1 MPGFR
6 LLFFRYSREKKL
18 ITKKILVLSHKVF
31 LPKKINRKNNSKI
44 IKNKIWKCIE
54 ISETFAIL
62 TNDLTKEFGKIIAV
76 NNLNL
81 KIPYGVTYGLLGPNG
96 AGKTTTVRMLNSII
110 TPTSGSAQVVGY
122 NTITQSKQVK
132 INSGFLPETPGLYQK
147 LTAKEF
153 LEFVGELYYLP
164 KEVIF
169 SRIDELIGIFDLEG
183 RENDLLEGY
192 SRGMKQKVCLCAA
205 LIQDPKIIFLDE
217 PTSNLDPA
225 AARMVKDLIS
235 DLTKKADKTIF
246 ICTHLLD
253 AAEELCDLIGI
264 IDNGILKVEGSPKEI
279 IESSKA
285 EDLEDAYLKIM
296 GETRIEDLLAW
307 REEGPRISEKVKKE
321 KKKRK

>member
-1 MPGFR
+1 
-6 LLFFRYSREKKL
+6 
-18 ITKKILVLSHKVF
+18 
-31 LPKKINRKNNSKI
+31 
-44 IKNKIWKCIE
+44 
-54 ISETFAIL
+54 
-62 TNDLTKEFGKIIAV
+62 
-76 NNLNL
+76 
-81 KIPYGVTYGLLGPNG
+81 
-96 AGKTTTVRMLNSII
+96 MLNSII
-110 TPTSGSAQVVGY
+110 KPTSGSAQVVGY
-122 NTITQSKQVK
+122 NIITQSKQVK

-169 SRIDELIGIFDLEG
+169 SRIDELIDIFDLEG

-235 DLTKKADKTIF
+235 DLAKKADKTIF

-264 IDNGILKVEGSPKEI
+264 IDDGILKVEGSPKEI

-285 EDLEDAYLKIM
+285 EGLEEAYLKIM
-296 GETRIEDLLAW
+296 GETRTEDLLAW
-307 REEGPRISEKVKKE
+307 RQESSRCPEKDK
-321 KKKRK
+321 KKKRRKNKDE

>member
-1 MPGFR
+1 
-6 LLFFRYSREKKL
+6 
-18 ITKKILVLSHKVF
+18 
-31 LPKKINRKNNSKI
+31 
-44 IKNKIWKCIE
+44 
-54 ISETFAIL
+54 
-62 TNDLTKEFGKIIAV
+62 
-76 NNLNL
+76 
-81 KIPYGVTYGLLGPNG
+81 
-96 AGKTTTVRMLNSII
+96 MLNSII
-110 TPTSGSAQVVGY
+110 KPTSGSAQVVGY
-122 NTITQSKQVK
+122 NIITQSKQVK

-169 SRIDELIGIFDLEG
+169 SRIDELIDIFDLEG

-235 DLTKKADKTIF
+235 DLAKKADKTIF

-264 IDNGILKVEGSPKEI
+264 IDDGILKVEGSPKEI

-285 EDLEDAYLKIM
+285 EGLEEAYLKIM
-296 GETRIEDLLAW
+296 GETRTEDLLAW
-307 REEGPRISEKVKKE
+307 RQESSGCPEKDK
-321 KKKRK
+321 KKKRRKNKDE

>member
-1 MPGFR
+1 
-6 LLFFRYSREKKL
+6 
-18 ITKKILVLSHKVF
+18 
-31 LPKKINRKNNSKI
+31 
-44 IKNKIWKCIE
+44 
-54 ISETFAIL
+54 
-62 TNDLTKEFGKIIAV
+62 
-76 NNLNL
+76 
-81 KIPYGVTYGLLGPNG
+81 
-96 AGKTTTVRMLNSII
+96 MLNSII
-110 TPTSGSAQVVGY
+110 KPTSGSAQVVGY
-122 NTITQSKQVK
+122 NIKTQSKQVK

-169 SRIDELIGIFDLEG
+169 SRIDELIGIFNLEG

-192 SRGMKQKVCLCAA
+192 SRGMKQKICLCAA

-264 IDNGILKVEGSPKEI
+264 IDDGVLKVEGSPKEI
-279 IESSKA
+279 IESAKA

-296 GETRIEDLLAW
+296 GATRIEDLLSW
-307 REEGPRISEKVKKE
+307 REEVPKSSEKDKKKKNKKKQKE
-321 KKKRK
+321 K

>member
-1 MPGFR
+1 V
-6 LLFFRYSREKKL
+6 K
-18 ITKKILVLSHKVF
+18 
-31 LPKKINRKNNSKI
+31 
-44 IKNKIWKCIE
+44 
-54 ISETFAIL
+54 
-62 TNDLTKEFGKIIAV
+62 D
-76 NNLNL
+76 LNL

-122 NTITQSKQVK
+122 SIITQSTQVK
-132 INSGFLPETPGLYQK
+132 MNSGFLPETPGLYQK

-169 SRIDELIGIFDLEG
+169 SRIDELISIFDLEG

-205 LIQDPKIIFLDE
+205 LIQDPKIVFLDE

-235 DLTKKADKTIF
+235 ALAKKADKTIF

-264 IDNGILKVEGSPKEI
+264 IDNGIIKAEGSPREI
-279 IESSKA
+279 IESAKA
-285 EDLEDAYLKIM
+285 EDLEEAYLKIM
-296 GETRIEDLLAW
+296 GASRIEDLLAW
-307 REEGPRISEKVKKE
+307 RENVPESIEKG
-321 KKKRK
+321 KKKKIKKKKSN